1 MTDISPETLA
11 AEMRP
16 LLTRLHLLYFR
27 QSVQSD
33 LSSAQLSIM
42 SLLQGFGSLRV
53 SDIARLEAIRMPTAS
68 NAVHQLE
75 QEGMVTRERD
85 PNDRRGVKVVLTERG
100 RDELKSVGQER
111 NEQFARML
119 SGLNDS
125 RLKQAKEAISL
136 IEDILKHYAEVY
148 EQETDIKLKPNT
160 VV

>member
-11 AEMRP
+11 AELRP

-85 PNDRRGVKVVLTERG
+85 PNDRRGV
-100 RDELKSVGQER
+100 
-111 NEQFARML
+111 
-119 SGLNDS
+119 
-125 RLKQAKEAISL
+125 
-136 IEDILKHYAEVY
+136 
-148 EQETDIKLKPNT
+148 
-160 VV
+160 